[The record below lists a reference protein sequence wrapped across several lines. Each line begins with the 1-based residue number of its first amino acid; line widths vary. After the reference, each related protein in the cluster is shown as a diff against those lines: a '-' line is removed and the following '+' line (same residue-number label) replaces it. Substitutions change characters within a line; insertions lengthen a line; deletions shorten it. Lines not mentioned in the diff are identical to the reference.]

1 MDEGVFHVY
10 FLWPMG
16 VFFACAVVIAGLMI
30 GVSFLLGQRHSGRA
44 TNVPYESGMPISGV
58 VGLRF
63 SVKYYLV
70 AMFFVIFDVEA
81 LFIFAWAVSARA
93 LGWSAYIEI
102 VIFIGVLLAA
112 LLYLQRLGAL
122 DWGTSERSKNRE
134 REERAS

>member
-1 MDEGVFHVY
+1 MNTGALPAYH
-10 FLWPMG
+10 LWPMA
-16 VFFACAVVIAGLMI
+16 VFFACAVSVAGLMI
-30 GVSFLLGQRHSGRA
+30 GVSFLLGQRHEGRV
-44 TNVPYESGMPISGV
+44 TNEPYESGMPIGGA

-93 LGWSAYIEI
+93 LGWPGYIAI

-112 LLYLQRLGAL
+112 LLYLSKLGAFG
-122 DWGTSERSKNRE
+122 WGTPRQRKSRE
-134 REERAS
+134 GEESTS